1 MGITNY
7 LPISIRQI
15 RILPHEAARLD
26 NNMFPIHF
34 ELVRLSVRLLSL
46 YHTQNQ
52 SIRLLKEPRRLLA
65 KVEQRM
71 EAYPLQ
77 RLLSN
82 IPDLMNIFYDFDCWT
97 QIRHNLDV
105 TYNQAH
111 LTLRMILLVLILLS
125 C

>member
-1 MGITNY
+1 
-7 LPISIRQI
+7 
-15 RILPHEAARLD
+15 
-26 NNMFPIHF
+26 MFPIHF

-46 YHTQNQ
+46 NHTQNQ
-52 SIRLLKEPRRLLA
+52 IIRLLKEPRRLLA